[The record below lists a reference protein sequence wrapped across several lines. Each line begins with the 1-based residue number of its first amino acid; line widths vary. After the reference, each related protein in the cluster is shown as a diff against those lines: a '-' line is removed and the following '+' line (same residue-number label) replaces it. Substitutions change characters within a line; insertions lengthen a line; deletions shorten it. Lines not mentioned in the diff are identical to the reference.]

1 MRKVLIA
8 THGKLANGIRS
19 ALELFL
25 GNQEELDTINAFTEG
40 EEEDFTQ
47 SIDRFLAKVGE
58 EDQALIFTDILGGS
72 VNQKVVERAFE
83 KSNVFIVT
91 NINLPTIISLL
102 VNEDKMTEE
111 MIENVIA
118 ETKVSLLKKEKSSV
132 SNDEEDFF

>member
-8 THGKLANGIRS
+8 THGKFANGIRS

-25 GNQEELDTINAFTEG
+25 GNQEELYTINAFTEG
-40 EEEDFTQ
+40 EGEDFTQ
-47 SIDRFLAKVGE
+47 LIDHFLAKVGE

-72 VNQKVVERAFE
+72 VNQKVVEKAFE
-83 KSNVFIVT
+83 KSNVFIIT

-102 VNEDKMTEE
+102 VNEDKVTEE
-111 MIENVIA
+111 VIENVIA